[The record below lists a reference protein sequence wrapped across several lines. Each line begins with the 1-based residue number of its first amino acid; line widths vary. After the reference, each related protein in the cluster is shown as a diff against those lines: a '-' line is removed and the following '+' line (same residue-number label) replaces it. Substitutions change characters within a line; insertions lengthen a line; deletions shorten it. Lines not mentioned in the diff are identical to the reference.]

1 MSTSPA
7 HVCIQLP
14 ENLKKIEKSDVLLVV
29 VIFFTGK

>member
-7 HVCIQLP
+7 HVCIQP